1 MQGPIHVKSEI
12 GPLQKVLLH
21 RPGRELEYLVP
32 DALERLLFDDIP
44 YLHGAQQEHDRFVQL
59 LRENGTEVVFL
70 EDLTA
75 EAIRA
80 DASVRDAFIDAV
92 ISGAGALAEYYRPE
106 LTEYLKS
113 ISDAHVLVEK
123 TMSGICVQEL
133 PASQKSCLG
142 RLMQQ
147 DDHFVMDPIPNLY
160 FTRDP
165 FACIGNGVSLNRM
178 HSQTRCRE
186 TIYGRFILKYHP
198 EFSDHVPLYYTPEL
212 PTSIEGGDILNLSA
226 QVVAVGVSQR
236 TQPESV
242 ELLAHNLFD
251 AQDCS
256 VDTVLVFDIPHS
268 RAFMHLDTV
277 FTMVDRDKFTVH
289 PNILQQITV
298 FVMELDEN
306 RKMKIRQED
315 GRLEDI
321 LKRHL
326 QLDSVPL
333 IPCGR
338 GSGIDAARE
347 QWSDG
352 SNTLAIAPGEVVV
365 YSRNHVT
372 NEALQEHGVKL
383 HVIPSAELSRGR
395 GGPRCMSMPFWREDL

>member
-75 EAIRA
+75 EAIET
-80 DASVRDAFIDAV
+80 DDPVRDAFIDAV

-198 EFSDHVPLYYTPEL
+198 EFSDRVPLYYTPEL

-226 QVVAVGVSQR
+226 QVIAVGVSQR

-251 AQDCS
+251 AQA
-256 VDTVLVFDIPHS
+256 L
-268 RAFMHLDTV
+268 LL
-277 FTMVDRDKFTVH
+277 
-289 PNILQQITV
+289 ILLFRWFERLPARNQFKELLLLRQI
-298 FVMELDEN
+298 
-306 RKMKIRQED
+306 
-315 GRLEDI
+315 
-321 LKRHL
+321 
-326 QLDSVPL
+326 
-333 IPCGR
+333 
-338 GSGIDAARE
+338 AARRAPSGKE
-347 QWSDG
+347 RSADNIIERLMRFVRLG
-352 SNTLAIAPGEVVV
+352 SLQKSVQRLFKFVAHHALSPHKFGIYSFCVVFYHDFLQNT
-365 YSRNHVT
+365 T
-372 NEALQEHGVKL
+372 
-383 HVIPSAELSRGR
+383 
-395 GGPRCMSMPFWREDL
+395 